1 MVYRD
6 NGGESEREE
15 GVFVETLRDLMRSWR
30 WPEWQVERELPV
42 VLKVCEGV
50 GIIRATG
57 EGYEVTELVTSRSAW
72 GLVARRLKEAGLIEG
87 GRLRG
92 IARGPLESLP

>member
-1 MVYRD
+1 MD
-6 NGGESEREE
+6 NGGESEQEE
-15 GVFVETLRDLMRSWR
+15 GDFVETLRDLMRSWQ

-57 EGYEVTELVTSRSAW
+57 GGYLVTELVTSPSAW
-72 GLVARRLKEAGLIEG
+72 ELVTRHLKEVGLIGSEG
-87 GRLRG
+87 
-92 IARGPLESLP
+92 S